1 MRVRAARGEDFERVA
16 ALLELGGRPPVDRGV
31 RDDAEAIYERQV
43 HDPDAHH
50 LVAEDEGGRVIGFCG
65 LHFRRR
71 LNHATEEAW
80 VAELFV
86 LEGARHQG
94 VGRALLDEAER
105 RARGREC
112 HALVL
117 ESGYRDAEGHALYR
131 DLRMRDIAKQFR
143 RDLRK

>member
-1 MRVRAARGEDFERVA
+1 VRVRAARGEDFERVA
-16 ALLELGGRPPVDRGV
+16 ALLELAGRPALDRSV
-31 RDDAEAIYERQV
+31 HADAEAIYERQV
-43 HDPDAHH
+43 HDPDCHH
-50 LVAEDEGGRVIGFCG
+50 LVAEDDTGRVVGFCA

-94 VGRALLDEAER
+94 VGRALLDEADR

-131 DLRMRDIAKQFR
+131 DMGLRDVGKEFR
-143 RDLRK
+143 RELRK